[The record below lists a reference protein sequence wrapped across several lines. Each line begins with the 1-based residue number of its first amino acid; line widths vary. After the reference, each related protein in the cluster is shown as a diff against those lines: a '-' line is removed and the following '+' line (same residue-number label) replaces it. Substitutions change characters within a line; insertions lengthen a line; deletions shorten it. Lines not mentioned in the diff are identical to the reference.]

1 MPTPATL
8 RTLVRSAA
16 STIARAPDSA
26 VAVASAVG
34 VSALVIGSLSA
45 LHLLE
50 PRVTRAPAQPP
61 SPSPWLV
68 ARAAAIDD
76 GACQLSLRVVDH
88 DGTIVDNA
96 GVEVVRLQDGD
107 VAWRRMVRTDAG
119 GVARLIDLEPG
130 YYDLTVDVADRAL
143 NGAPTFRCDPQFGG
157 RRAFFDVRLAPA
169 TGHLEGTLVGHG
181 GKALPA
187 ATVALWQEDS
197 SRVGLAG
204 VVRVRT
210 DAAGR
215 FSARLPKGRYLAQAI
230 AADHVVKKLTITVG
244 DKTAA
249 RIVLPWS
256 PAIRGVIVDELGA
269 PIGGAAVALGGA
281 FDPKAKASA
290 VVADDH
296 GRFVLPIREGQ
307 DVVITA
313 RGNGRVARATLG
325 VVDNI
330 DAFQQVRLMATTGR
344 TVSGTVF
351 TTAGT
356 PLGHGAVH
364 YRIRSLGLEG
374 EAPTDAHGRFLLDGM
389 PNDADVEVWAAGH
402 ASGAWGAQV
411 ATPER
416 HELALTFVAAAW

>member
-8 RTLVRSAA
+8 RTLIRSV
-16 STIARAPDSA
+16 SSKITHAPDGA
-26 VAVASAVG
+26 VAAASAVG
-34 VSALVIGSLSA
+34 LSALVLGSLSA

-50 PRVTRAPAQPP
+50 PRVTRAPELPP

-68 ARAAAIDD
+68 ERATAVDD
-76 GACQLSLRVVDH
+76 GACQLSLRVLDH
-88 DGTIVDNA
+88 DGSVVDNA
-96 GVEVVRLQDGD
+96 GVEVVRLEDGQ
-107 VAWRRMVRTDAG
+107 VAWRRALRTDDG

-143 NGAPTFRCDPQFGG
+143 NGAPTFRCDPTHGG
-157 RRAFFDVRLAPA
+157 RRAFFDVTVAPV
-169 TGHLEGTLVGHG
+169 TGVLEGTLVGHR

-197 SRVGLAG
+197 ARSGLAG

-210 DAAGR
+210 DVDGR
-215 FSARLPKGRYLAQAI
+215 FSARLPKGRYLAQAV
-230 AADHVVKKLTITVG
+230 AADHVAKKLTLTVD
-244 DKTAA
+244 DKTSA
-249 RIVLPWS
+249 RVVLPWS
-256 PAIRGVIVDELGA
+256 PAIRGVVLDELGA
-269 PIGGAAVALGGA
+269 PIPGAAVALGGA

-290 VVADDH
+290 VVADEH
-296 GRFVLPIREGQ
+296 GRFALPIQAGQ

-313 RGNGRVARATLG
+313 RGNGRVARAMLG
-325 VVDNI
+325 VVDNL
-330 DAFQQVRLMATTGR
+330 DAFQQVQLTATTGR
-344 TVSGTVF
+344 TVSGTVY

-356 PLGHGAVH
+356 PLAFGAVH

-374 EAPTDAHGRFLLDGM
+374 EAPTDGHGRFLLDGM
-389 PNDADVEVWAAGH
+389 PADADVEVWAAGN

-416 HELALTFVAAAW
+416 NELALTFVAAAW